1 MVRFDSITAAV
12 EAMRMVVV
20 VGMRANEEKK
30 NATYPAFLIASMI
43 MVRASSLS

>member
-1 MVRFDSITAAV
+1 MVRLDSITAAV

-20 VGMRANEEKK
+20 VGMRAKEE
-30 NATYPAFLIASMI
+30 NVTYPAFLIASMI